1 MSELFELMHHA
12 REVAETAKDAMGHSL
27 AADKTTE
34 TLARTILAEAKR
46 LLSRNVVLNALDLP
60 QGSDL
65 DWTSIRSAMQAVANA
80 LSEANVEAS
89 RSASHGASNRG
100 GSTWG

>member
-34 TLARTILAEAKR
+34 ALARTILLEAKR
-46 LLSRNVVLNALDLP
+46 LLTRNAVLNSLDLP

-89 RSASHGASNRG
+89 RSASHAASNRRG
-100 GSTWG
+100 TPWS